1 VRDYRTRYTR
11 AKEADMKHRIFFGLV
26 GLLAACLAMAET
38 PQVAPATPVAQ
49 LAQLTPDALLTMQA
63 DKKASLLLLDVRTPE
78 EFAAGHIPGAV
89 NIPYDQVAAHLEE
102 IPKGEE
108 VVLYCHSGRRAGLAA
123 ETLTAHGYTK
133 LAHLTGDMQGWQAAG
148 RPVEPA
154 AKP

>member
-1 VRDYRTRYTR
+1 M
-11 AKEADMKHRIFFGLV
+11 EANMKHRVLFGLV
-26 GLLAACLAMAET
+26 GLLTACLALAET

-49 LAQLTPDALLTMQA
+49 LTQVTPDALLTMQA

-89 NIPYDQVAAHLEE
+89 NIPYDQVATHLGE

-123 ETLTAHGYTK
+123 ETLAAHGYTK
-133 LAHLTGDMQGWQAAG
+133 LAHLTGDMPGWQAAG
-148 RPVEPA
+148 RPVEATTDPA
-154 AKP
+154 TPQ